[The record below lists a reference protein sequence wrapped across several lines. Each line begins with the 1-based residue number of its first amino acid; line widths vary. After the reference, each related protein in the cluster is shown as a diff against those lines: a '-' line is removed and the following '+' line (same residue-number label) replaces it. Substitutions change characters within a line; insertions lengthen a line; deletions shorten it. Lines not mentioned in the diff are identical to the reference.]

1 MNKKLFF
8 FIIALVV
15 CLVGVYFFYFKSQ
28 LRPIHSQ
35 EKYFSSLKQL
45 TFGGQNAEAY
55 FSFDQTRLIFQST
68 QEGKECDQIY
78 TMNLDGSDKKMVST
92 GFGKTTC
99 SYFCENDQKIFYSS
113 THHLD
118 KKCPSKPDY
127 SKGYVWPLDPF
138 DIFISNLDGSN
149 VRQLTSTLG
158 YDAESTLSP
167 DQKTI
172 VFTSVR
178 NGDLDVYAMDLDGKN
193 VKQLTHE
200 LGYDG
205 GAFFSQ
211 DGEKIVYR
219 AYHPKTEE
227 EKKEYQKLLSENKI
241 HPMNLQI
248 FVMNKDGSDKKQVT
262 NLPGSNFAPFFHPDG
277 KRIIFSS
284 NHLDPQG
291 RNFDLFIINIDGTGL
306 SQVTFDPSFDSFPM
320 FSQDGKKLIF
330 ASNRGGKKRG
340 ETNIF
345 LAEWDE
351 GG

>member
-1 MNKKLFF
+1 MNKKLFS

-15 CLVGVYFFYFKSQ
+15 CSVGVYFFYFKSQ

-35 EKYFSSLKQL
+35 EKYFSFLKQL

-55 FSFDQTRLIFQST
+55 FSFGETRLIFQST

-127 SKGYVWPLDPF
+127 SK
-138 DIFISNLDGSN
+138 
-149 VRQLTSTLG
+149 G

>member
-1 MNKKLFF
+1 MNKKNFS

-15 CLVGVYFFYFKSQ
+15 CILGVYFFYFRSESQ
-28 LRPIHSQ
+28 FIDPQ
-35 EKYFSSLKQL
+35 EKFFSSLKQL

-55 FSFDQTRLIFQST
+55 FSFDQTKLIFQST
-68 QEGKECDQIY
+68 QEGRECDQIY

-99 SYFCENDQKIFYSS
+99 SYFCENDQKIIYSS

-118 KKCPSKPDY
+118 KKCPPKPDY
-127 SKGYVWPLDPF
+127 SKGYVWPLDSF
-138 DIFISNLDGSN
+138 DIFISNLDGSGL
-149 VRQLTSTLG
+149 RQLTSTLG

-178 NGDLDVYAMDLDGKN
+178 NGDLDIYTMDLDGKN
-193 VKQLTHE
+193 VKQLTYE

-227 EKKEYQKLLSENKI
+227 EKKEYQKLLGEGKI

-248 FVMNKDGSDKKQVT
+248 FVMNKDGSHKKQVT
-262 NLPGSNFAPFFHPDG
+262 DLSGSNFAPFFHPDG

-306 SQVTFDPSFDSFPM
+306 SQVTFDPSFDGFPM
-320 FSQDGKKLIF
+320 FSQDGKKLVF

-351 GG
+351 WG